1 MQPELLTPLNS
12 LNSKTIQNNIIM
24 SQLQKLLM
32 TISLL
37 FIVICLAVCI
47 YFSVALPSNDPNA
60 VTFYVMTAIFG
71 FAAVWFTI
79 TFIKSLK
86 K

>member
-1 MQPELLTPLNS
+1 
-12 LNSKTIQNNIIM
+12 M
-24 SQLQKLLM
+24 SNLQKFLM

-47 YFSVALPSNDPNA
+47 YFSSVLPSEDPNA
-60 VTFYVMTAIFG
+60 MTFYVMTGVFG

>member
-1 MQPELLTPLNS
+1 
-12 LNSKTIQNNIIM
+12 
-24 SQLQKLLM
+24 M